1 MCFFFPCLSPVTEG
15 PLIDER
21 SFVSQPANP
30 LPNVGECEGH
40 IARNCMLPTF
50 QVPKFTVFGILV
62 PQLHLN
68 NDKSFVLG
76 ELGKPRL
83 VLIIEPQAKFGYYFS
98 NHV

>member
-1 MCFFFPCLSPVTEG
+1 MLE
-15 PLIDER
+15 
-21 SFVSQPANP
+21 
-30 LPNVGECEGH
+30 NVKDTLLGTG
-40 IARNCMLPTF
+40 MLPTF

>member
-40 IARNCMLPTF
+40 IARNWHAANISG
-50 QVPKFTVFGILV
+50 PKVYCFGILV